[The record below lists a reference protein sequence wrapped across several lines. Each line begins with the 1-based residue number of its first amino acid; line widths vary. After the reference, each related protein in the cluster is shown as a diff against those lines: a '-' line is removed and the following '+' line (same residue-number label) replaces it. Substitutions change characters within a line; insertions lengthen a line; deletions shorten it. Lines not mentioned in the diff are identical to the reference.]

1 MPDLY
6 TTARRAFNL
15 LFTST
20 SRFPL
25 WLIPPLLLFD
35 GALTSLVILKVPY
48 TEIDWTAYMEQ
59 VTQYLAG
66 ERDYS
71 AIKGGTGPLVYPAA
85 HVYIYSALYKLTAQG
100 ADVLRAQWMFMALYL
115 ATLTVVLLCYRE
127 ARVSSLSAGLVR
139 C

>member
-1 MPDLY
+1 MRLRNSSLAASSKRRDASRLHRHGKAHHHHPPMPDLY
-6 TTARRAFNL
+6 TTARRAFNS

-20 SRFPL
+20 QRFPL

-71 AIKGGTGPLVYPAA
+71 
-85 HVYIYSALYKLTAQG
+85 
-100 ADVLRAQWMFMALYL
+100 
-115 ATLTVVLLCYRE
+115 
-127 ARVSSLSAGLVR
+127 
-139 C
+139 